1 VLEVT
6 NTLTRT
12 KEPVR
17 PRTAGRVAMYTC
29 GPTVYRY
36 AHIGN
41 LRSFMLADLLRRA
54 LEAGGTE
61 VRQVQN
67 ITDVGHMTNEEFDR
81 GEDRML
87 VSARLEDKS
96 PAEIAAYYTEAYLAD
111 AAALNLRP
119 AADYPRA
126 SDYVPQML
134 ELVAKLLESGHAY
147 EVDGNVYFAVE
158 SFPGYGRLSG
168 NTLDQLRAGHRQE
181 EPDPRKRHH
190 ADFALW
196 KAAGPGRLVKWPS
209 PWGDGYPGWHI
220 ECSAMSLATLG
231 EHIDVHTGGEDN
243 VFPHHEDEIA
253 QSEAVVGHQ
262 VVTTWVHGRHLLTDE
277 RKMAKSAGNFTS
289 LRELRERGHRPL
301 AVRLLFL
308 QARYRTPLNFTWEAL
323 AAAETTLDR
332 LRSRMAE
339 WARDR
344 GGPGGPAA
352 PPLDREIA
360 AGAAAHEEAFWR
372 AVRDDLDTPQ
382 ALAVVHRLEGDT
394 SLPPA
399 TRFASFQS
407 FDRFLGLDLDA
418 EVGQALP
425 DGARELIGAREQAR
439 ADRDFAAADRLRDQL
454 AAMGVEVTDTRAGT
468 TWRLRP

>member
-1 VLEVT
+1 MLEVT
-6 NTLTRT
+6 NTLTRA

-17 PRTAGRVAMYTC
+17 PRTPGRVAMYTC

-41 LRSFMLADLLRRA
+41 LRSFLLADLVRRA

-87 VSARLEDKS
+87 VQARLEDRS

-111 AAALNLRP
+111 AAALNLQP
-119 AADYPRA
+119 AAAYPRA
-126 SDYVPQML
+126 SDYVPEMQ
-134 ELVAKLLESGHAY
+134 ELVAKLLERGHAY
-147 EVDGNVYFAVE
+147 EVEGTVYFSVE

-262 VVTTWVHGRHLLTDE
+262 VVTTWVHGKHL
-277 RKMAKSAGNFTS
+277 
-289 LRELRERGHRPL
+289 
-301 AVRLLFL
+301 
-308 QARYRTPLNFTWEAL
+308 
-323 AAAETTLDR
+323 
-332 LRSRMAE
+332 
-339 WARDR
+339 
-344 GGPGGPAA
+344 
-352 PPLDREIA
+352 
-360 AGAAAHEEAFWR
+360 
-372 AVRDDLDTPQ
+372 
-382 ALAVVHRLEGDT
+382 
-394 SLPPA
+394 
-399 TRFASFQS
+399 
-407 FDRFLGLDLDA
+407 
-418 EVGQALP
+418 
-425 DGARELIGAREQAR
+425 
-439 ADRDFAAADRLRDQL
+439 
-454 AAMGVEVTDTRAGT
+454 
-468 TWRLRP
+468 

>member
-1 VLEVT
+1 MLQVT
-6 NTLTRT
+6 NTLTRA

-17 PRTAGRVAMYTC
+17 PHTPGRVAMYSC

-36 AHIGN
+36 AHVGN
-41 LRSFMLADLLRRA
+41 LRTFLLADLVRRA
-54 LEAGGTE
+54 LEVGGVE
-61 VRQVQN
+61 VHQVQN
-67 ITDVGHMTNEEFDR
+67 ITDVGHMTNERFDR

-96 PAEIAAYYTEAYLAD
+96 PAEIAEYYTRAFLED
-111 AAALNLRP
+111 AAALNLQR
-119 AADYPRA
+119 AATYPRA
-126 SDYVPQML
+126 SDYVPQMQ
-134 ELVAKLLESGHAY
+134 ELVARLLERGHAY

-168 NTLDQLRAGHRQE
+168 NTLEQLRAGHRQE

-253 QSEAVVGHQ
+253 QSESVVGHR
-262 VVTTWVHGRHLLTDE
+262 VVTTWVHGRHLLTGD

-289 LRELRERGHRPL
+289 LRELGERGRSPL
-301 AVRLLFL
+301 AARLLFL

-323 AAAETTLDR
+323 EGAERTLDR
-332 LRSRMAE
+332 LRSRVAA
-339 WARDR
+339 WA
-344 GGPGGPAA
+344 GS
-352 PPLDREIA
+352 
-360 AGAAAHEEAFWR
+360 AGAAGREPGAAGYEERFWA
-372 AVRDDLDTPQ
+372 AVDDDLDTPR
-382 ALAVVHRLEGDT
+382 ALAVLAELEGDET
-394 SLPPA
+394 VAPA
-399 TRFASFQS
+399 ARLASAQA
-407 FDRFLGLDLDA
+407 FDRFLGLDLA
-418 EVGQALP
+418 AQVGQRLP
-425 DGARELIGAREQAR
+425 AGAEGLIAERERAR
-439 ADRDFAAADRLRDQL
+439 AARDFAAADRLRDRL
-454 AAMGVEVTDTRAGT
+454 ATLGVEVTDTRAGT
-468 TWRLRP
+468 TWRLRR

>member
-1 VLEVT
+1 MLAVT
-6 NTLTRT
+6 NTLTRA
-12 KEPVR
+12 KEPLR
-17 PRTAGRVAMYTC
+17 PHTPGTVTMYTC

-41 LRSFMLADLLRRA
+41 LRTFLVADLVRRA
-54 LEAGGTE
+54 LEADGLA

-96 PAEIAAYYTEAYLAD
+96 PAEIAAHYTEAFLAD
-111 AAALNLRP
+111 AAAFNLQP
-119 AADYPRA
+119 AAAYPRA
-126 SDYVPQML
+126 SDYVPQME
-134 ELVAKLLESGHAY
+134 ELVARLLEGGHAY
-147 EVDGNVYFAVE
+147 QVDGNVYFAVE

-168 NTLDQLRAGHRQE
+168 NTLERLRAGHRQE

-196 KAAGPGRLVKWPS
+196 KAAGPGRLVKWSS

-262 VVTTWVHGRHLLTDE
+262 VVTTWVHGRHLLTEDF
-277 RKMAKSAGNFTS
+277 KMSKSRGNFLS
-289 LRELRERGHRPL
+289 LRELTERGRGPL
-301 AVRLLFL
+301 AARLLFL
-308 QARYRTPLNFTWEAL
+308 QARYRSPLNFTWDAV
-323 AAAETTLDR
+323 AGAERTLER
-332 LRSRMAE
+332 LRSRVAA
-339 WARDR
+339 WARD
-344 GGPGGPAA
+344 PGGDGPATGA
-352 PPLDREIA
+352 YEARFWA
-360 AGAAAHEEAFWR
+360 AVH
-372 AVRDDLDTPQ
+372 DDLDTPT
-382 ALAVVHRLEGDT
+382 ALAVLHELEGDE
-394 SLPPA
+394 SLAPVA
-399 TRFASFQS
+399 RLAAVRS

-418 EVGQALP
+418 EVGRALP
-425 DGARELIGAREQAR
+425 AGAEALIAEREAAR
-439 ADRDFAAADRLRDQL
+439 AARDFAAADHLRDRL
-454 AAMGVEVTDTRAGT
+454 AALGVEVTDTRTGT
-468 TWRLRP
+468 SWRLRP

>member
-1 VLEVT
+1 MLAVT
-6 NTLTRT
+6 NTLTRA
-12 KEPVR
+12 KEPLR
-17 PRTAGRVAMYTC
+17 PRTPGTVAMYTC

-41 LRSFMLADLLRRA
+41 LRTFLVADLLRRA
-54 LEAGGTE
+54 LEAGGTQ

-96 PAEIAAYYTEAYLAD
+96 PAEIAAYYTEAFLAD
-111 AAALNLRP
+111 AAAFNLQP
-119 AADYPRA
+119 AAAYPRA
-126 SDYVPQML
+126 SEYVPQMQ
-134 ELVAKLLESGHAY
+134 ELVARLLESGHAY
-147 EVDGNVYFAVE
+147 QVGGNVYFAVE

-168 NTLDQLRAGHRQE
+168 NTLERLRAGHRQE
-181 EPDPRKRHH
+181 APDPRKRHH

-196 KAAGPGRLVKWPS
+196 KAAGPQRLVKWPS

-262 VVTTWVHGRHLLTDE
+262 VVTTWVHGRHLLTEDF
-277 RKMAKSAGNFTS
+277 KMSKSRGNFLS
-289 LRELRERGHRPL
+289 LRELTERGRGPL
-301 AVRLLFL
+301 AARLLFL
-308 QARYRTPLNFTWEAL
+308 QARYRSPLNFTWDAV
-323 AAAETTLDR
+323 AGAERTLER
-332 LRSRMAE
+332 LRSRVAS
-339 WARDR
+339 WASDP
-344 GGPGGPAA
+344 GSGDGPGTGGYEARFWAA
-352 PPLDREIA
+352 VD
-360 AGAAAHEEAFWR
+360 
-372 AVRDDLDTPQ
+372 DDLDTPT
-382 ALAVVHRLEGDT
+382 ALAVLHELEGDE

-399 TRFASFQS
+399 ARLAAVQA

-418 EVGQALP
+418 EVGRALP
-425 DGARELIGAREQAR
+425 AGAEALIAERERAR
-439 ADRDFAAADRLRDQL
+439 AARDYAAADRLRDRL
-454 AAMGVEVTDTRAGT
+454 AEMGVEVTDTRAGT
-468 TWRLRP
+468 SWRLRP

>member
-6 NTLTRT
+6 NTLTRA

-17 PRTAGRVAMYTC
+17 PRTPGRVAMYTC

-41 LRSFMLADLLRRA
+41 LRSFLLADLVRRA
-54 LEAGGTE
+54 LEAGGVE

-96 PAEIAAYYTEAYLAD
+96 PAEIADYYTEAYLAD
-111 AAALNLRP
+111 AAALNLQP
-119 AADYPRA
+119 AAAYPRA

-134 ELVAKLLESGHAY
+134 ELVAKLLERGHAY
-147 EVDGNVYFAVE
+147 EVEGNLYFAVD

-196 KAAGPGRLVKWPS
+196 KAAGPGRMVKWPS
-209 PWGDGYPGWHI
+209 PWGEGYPGWHI

-231 EHIDVHTGGEDN
+231 EYIDVHTGGEDN

-253 QSEAVVGHQ
+253 QSEAVVGHR
-262 VVTTWVHGRHLLTDE
+262 VVTTWVHGRHLLTED
-277 RKMAKSAGNFTS
+277 RKMAKSAGNFYS
-289 LRELRERGHRPL
+289 LRELAERGHRPL
-301 AVRLLFL
+301 AARLLFL
-308 QARYRTPLNFTWEAL
+308 QARYRTPLNFTWAAL
-323 AAAETTLDR
+323 AGAERALDR
-332 LRSRMAE
+332 LRSRMAG
-339 WARDR
+339 WAGSA
-344 GGPGGPAA
+344 GGAGHSPGCAGYEQRFWAA
-352 PPLDREIA
+352 V
-360 AGAAAHEEAFWR
+360 H
-372 AVRDDLDTPQ
+372 DDLDTPT
-382 ALAVVHRLEGDT
+382 ALVVLHELEGDE

-399 TRFASFQS
+399 ARFTTVQA
-407 FDRFLGLDLDA
+407 FDRFLGLDLAA
-418 EVGQALP
+418 EVGQTLP
-425 DGARELIGAREQAR
+425 AGAGELIAEREQAR
-439 ADRDFAAADRLRDQL
+439 AARDFAAADRLRDRL
-454 AAMGVEVTDTRAGT
+454 AELGVEVTDTRSGT
-468 TWRLRP
+468 DWRLRP

>member
-6 NTLTRT
+6 NTLTRA

-17 PRTAGRVAMYTC
+17 PRTPGRVAMYTC

-41 LRSFMLADLLRRA
+41 LRSFLLADLLRRA
-54 LEAGGTE
+54 LEADGTE

-67 ITDVGHMTNEEFDR
+67 ITDVGHMTNERFDR

-87 VSARLEDKS
+87 VSARLENRS
-96 PAEIAAYYTEAYLAD
+96 PAEIAAYYTEAFLAD
-111 AAALNLRP
+111 AAALNLKR
-119 AADYPRA
+119 AAEYPRA

-134 ELVAKLLESGHAY
+134 ELVAKLLERGHAY

-196 KAAGPGRLVKWPS
+196 KAAGPHRIVRWPS

-262 VVTTWVHGRHLLTDE
+262 VVTTWVHGRHLLTDD

-289 LRELRERGHRPL
+289 LRELGERGHRPL

-308 QARYRTPLNFTWEAL
+308 QARYRTPLNFTWDAL
-323 AAAETTLDR
+323 AGAETTLDR

-339 WARDR
+339 WARDP
-344 GGPGGPAA
+344 GPGA
-352 PPLDREIA
+352 PPERAD
-360 AGAAAHEEAFWR
+360 HEGPFWR
-372 AVRDDLDTPQ
+372 AVQDDLDTPQ
-382 ALAVVHRLEGDT
+382 ALAVLHRLEGDT

-399 TRFASFQS
+399 ARFASFQA

-425 DGARELIGAREQAR
+425 AGAEELIAARERAR
-439 ADRDFAAADRLRDQL
+439 AARDFAAADRLRDQL
-454 AAMGVEVTDTRAGT
+454 AAMRVEVTDTRAGT

>member
-1 VLEVT
+1 VLQVT
-6 NTLTRT
+6 NTMTRA

-17 PRTAGRVAMYTC
+17 PRVPGRVSMYTC

-41 LRSFMLADLLRRA
+41 LRSFLLADLLRRA
-54 LEAGGTE
+54 LEADGLQ

-87 VSARLEDKS
+87 VSARLEDRS
-96 PAEIAAYYTEAYLAD
+96 PAEIAEFYTEAFLAD
-111 AAALNLRP
+111 AAALNLEP
-119 AADYPRA
+119 AAAYPRA

-134 ELVAKLLESGHAY
+134 ELVAKLLERGHAY

-158 SFPGYGRLSG
+158 TFAGYGRLSG

-209 PWGDGYPGWHI
+209 PWGEGYPGWHI

-253 QSEAVVGHQ
+253 QSEAAVGHR
-262 VVTTWVHGRHLLTDE
+262 VVTTWVHGKHLLTGE
-277 RKMAKSAGNFTS
+277 RKMAKSAGNFYS
-289 LRELRERGHRPL
+289 LRELAERGHSPL
-301 AVRLLFL
+301 AARLLFL

-323 AAAETTLDR
+323 AAAETTLQR
-332 LRSRMAE
+332 LRARMAD
-339 WARDR
+339 WARDPR
-344 GGPGGPAA
+344 AGTAPGCAGHEQRFWAA
-352 PPLDREIA
+352 V
-360 AGAAAHEEAFWR
+360 H
-372 AVRDDLDTPQ
+372 DDLNTPK
-382 ALAVVHRLEGDT
+382 ALVVLHELEGDE

-399 TRFASFQS
+399 ARYASVAA
-407 FDRFLGLDLDA
+407 FDRFLGLDLAA

-425 DGARELIGAREQAR
+425 AGAEELIGRREQAR
-439 ADRDFAAADRLRDQL
+439 AARDFATADHLRDRL
-454 AAMGVEVTDTRAGT
+454 AALGVEVTDTRAGPS
-468 TWRLRP
+468 WRLRQPS

>member
-1 VLEVT
+1 MT
-6 NTLTRT
+6 NTLTRA
-12 KEPVR
+12 KEPLV
-17 PRTAGRVAMYTC
+17 PRTPGRLSMYTC

-41 LRSFMLADLLRRA
+41 LRTFLLADLLRRA

-61 VRQVQN
+61 VHQVQN

-96 PAEIAAYYTEAYLAD
+96 PAEIADYYTEAFLRD

-119 AADYPRA
+119 AAAYPRA
-126 SDYVPQML
+126 SDYIPQMQ
-134 ELVAKLLESGHAY
+134 ELVARLLEGGHAY
-147 EVDGNVYFAVE
+147 EVDGTVYFAVE
-158 SFPGYGRLSG
+158 SFPGYGRLSR
-168 NTLDQLRAGHRQE
+168 NTLDRLRAGHRQE
-181 EPDPRKRHH
+181 EVDPRKRHH

-253 QSEAVVGHQ
+253 QSESVVGHR
-262 VVTTWVHGRHLLTDE
+262 VVTTWVHGRHLLTGD

-289 LRELRERGHRPL
+289 LRELGERGRSPL
-301 AVRLLFL
+301 AARLLFL

-323 AAAETTLDR
+323 EGAERTLDR
-332 LRSRMAE
+332 LRSRVAA
-339 WARDR
+339 WA
-344 GGPGGPAA
+344 GS
-352 PPLDREIA
+352 
-360 AGAAAHEEAFWR
+360 AGAAGREPGAAGYEERFWA
-372 AVRDDLDTPQ
+372 AVDDDLDTPR
-382 ALAVVHRLEGDT
+382 ALAVLAELEGDET
-394 SLPPA
+394 VAPA
-399 TRFASFQS
+399 ARLASTQA
-407 FDRFLGLDLDA
+407 FDRLLGLDLA
-418 EVGQALP
+418 AQVGQRLP
-425 DGARELIGAREQAR
+425 AGAEGLIAERERAR
-439 ADRDFAAADRLRDQL
+439 AARDFAAADRLRDRL
-454 AAMGVEVTDTRAGT
+454 ATLGVEVTDTRAGT
-468 TWRLRP
+468 TWRLRH

>member
-1 VLEVT
+1 MLAVT
-6 NTLTRT
+6 NTLTRA

-17 PRTAGRVAMYTC
+17 PRSPGRVTMYTC

-36 AHIGN
+36 AHVGN
-41 LRSFMLADLLRRA
+41 LRTFLLADLVRRA
-54 LEAGGTE
+54 LEAGGAE

-96 PAEIAAYYTEAYLAD
+96 PAEIAAHYTEAFLAD
-111 AAALNLRP
+111 AAAFNLQP

-126 SDYVPQML
+126 SDYVPQMQ
-134 ELVAKLLESGHAY
+134 ELVTKLLERGHAY
-147 EVDGNVYFAVE
+147 EVEGNVYFAVE

-168 NTLDQLRAGHRQE
+168 NTLERLRAGHRQE

-253 QSEAVVGHQ
+253 QSEAVVGHR
-262 VVTTWVHGRHLLTDE
+262 VVSTWVHGRHLLTED
-277 RKMAKSAGNFTS
+277 RKMAKSTGNFLS
-289 LRELRERGHRPL
+289 LRELTDRGHRPL
-301 AVRLLFL
+301 AARLLFL
-308 QARYRTPLNFTWEAL
+308 QARYRSPLNFTWDAL
-323 AAAETTLDR
+323 AGAERTLDR
-332 LRSRMAE
+332 LRSRMAG
-339 WARDR
+339 WAGDAADGQDLGA
-344 GGPGGPAA
+344 GGHAA
-352 PPLDREIA
+352 RFWA
-360 AGAAAHEEAFWR
+360 A
-372 AVRDDLDTPQ
+372 VDDDLDTPT
-382 ALAVVHRLEGDT
+382 ALAVLHELESDE
-394 SLPPA
+394 SLAPA
-399 TRFASFQS
+399 ARFAAVAA
-407 FDRFLGLDLDA
+407 FDRFLGLDLAA
-418 EVGQALP
+418 EVGQVLP
-425 DGARELIGAREQAR
+425 AGARELIDARERAR
-439 ADRDFAAADRLRDQL
+439 AGRDFPAADRLRDRL
-454 AAMGVEVTDTRAGT
+454 AALGVEVTDTRAGT